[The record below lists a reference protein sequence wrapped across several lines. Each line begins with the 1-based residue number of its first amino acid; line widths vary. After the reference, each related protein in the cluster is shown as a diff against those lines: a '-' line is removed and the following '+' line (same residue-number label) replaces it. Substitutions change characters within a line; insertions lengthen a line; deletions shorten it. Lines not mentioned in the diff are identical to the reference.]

1 MFVAFQPSPSISRED
16 IRNISFYTNKS
27 EKQSQYNAG
36 EQFFFCDKR
45 IIIEIMLWIAGE
57 SFVLASAR
65 TSARRCL
72 ADIVS
77 LADNVADMMCLA
89 DTVSL

>member
-1 MFVAFQPSPSISRED
+1 
-16 IRNISFYTNKS
+16 
-27 EKQSQYNAG
+27 
-36 EQFFFCDKR
+36 
-45 IIIEIMLWIAGE
+45 MLWIAGE

-77 LADNVADMMCLA
+77 LADNVADMVCLA